1 MLLSGGT
8 ASQKQ
13 RHECGGGLDLTGAH
27 ASEGGAASKG
37 GEMSASLLMC
47 RESKPSGMSVVG
59 AIHLHRGQH
68 ISL

>member
-37 GEMSASLLMC
+37 GGEMSASLLM
-47 RESKPSGMSVVG
+47 
-59 AIHLHRGQH
+59 L
-68 ISL
+68 